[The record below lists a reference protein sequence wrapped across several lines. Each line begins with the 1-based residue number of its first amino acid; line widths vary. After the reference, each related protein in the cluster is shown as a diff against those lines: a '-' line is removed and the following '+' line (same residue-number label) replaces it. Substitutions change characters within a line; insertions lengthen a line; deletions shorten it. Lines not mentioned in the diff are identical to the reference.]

1 MLSEQVIEKLVERI
15 VDKIEEE
22 NLFIMIKI
30 GASVGALRKLTPS
43 QAQQLAQTLKYGGD
57 YNKIVNEI
65 KRIAKINEQEIDEIF
80 KEVAKENQMFAKQ
93 FYVYKGVKFIPYES
107 NKALI
112 RQVNALANITKKEFF
127 NFSNTKAIGYHIT
140 DNEGNVIF
148 QNISDTYKN
157 IIDKSVLAV
166 AQGKETFDSVMYK
179 DLKELGTGG
188 LRYIDYE
195 SGRTMRLDSAVRMN
209 MQGALRN
216 LSNELQQQFG
226 EEYGADG
233 VEISVHL
240 NPAPDH
246 TDAQGKQFSK
256 IRPSENEL
264 SEWEKLQEHGIAKT
278 YTGEIIDMR
287 SESGSHR
294 PISELNC
301 YHYIFDVVLGVSK
314 PRYSEAQLKEI
325 NEQNEKGFEYD
336 GKHYTNYEG
345 QQLQRRI
352 ETAIRKQKDLHIFA
366 KETGNEQLLYEA
378 QSKINQLGV
387 RYNELC
393 NISGLKKRSERLR
406 VSGYKKVASKK

>member
-22 NLFIMIKI
+22 NLFIMKKI
-30 GASVGALRKLTPS
+30 GASVGELRKLTPT
-43 QAQQLAQTLKYGGD
+43 QAQQLAQILKYGGN
-57 YNKIVNEI
+57 YNEIVNEI
-65 KRIAKINEQEIDEIF
+65 KRIAKINEKEIDEIF
-80 KEVAKENQMFAKQ
+80 KEVAKENQMFAKK
-93 FYVYKGVKFIPYES
+93 FYDYKGIKFIPFEN

-148 QNISDTYKN
+148 QNISDTYKS

-166 AQGKETFDSVMYK
+166 AQGKETFDSVMFR
-179 DLKELGTGG
+179 DLKELGEGG

-246 TDAQGKQFSK
+246 TDAQGKQFTK
-256 IRPSENEL
+256 DEF
-264 SEWEKLQEHGIAKT
+264 EKLQTYGTAKT
-278 YTGEIIDMR
+278 YTGEEIDMTNK
-287 SESGSHR
+287 SGSHR

-301 YHYIFDVVLGVSK
+301 YHYIFDIVLGVSK

-325 NEQNEKGFEYD
+325 NEQNEKGFEYE
-336 GKHYTNYEG
+336 GKHYSMYEG

-366 KETGNEQLLYEA
+366 KASGNEQLLYNS
-378 QSKINQLGV
+378 QNKINQLSV
-387 RYNELC
+387 KYNDLC
-393 NISGLKKRSERLR
+393 NVSGLKKRAERLR
-406 VSGYKKVASKK
+406 VSGYKKIAIKK